1 VIISTKSQSNLVSLI
16 AIVLELIATI
26 EEYKGRGAGSL
37 MMRYG
42 CDMADKDELE
52 TYVDASEEGYPMYLK
67 YGFILKR
74 EEVMPDASGYIQ
86 RHLVRSAKKQLEE

>member
-1 VIISTKSQSNLVSLI
+1 
-16 AIVLELIATI
+16 
-26 EEYKGRGAGSL
+26 

-67 YGFILKR
+67 YGFVLKA
-74 EEVMPDASGYIQ
+74 EEVMPGRSGYTQ
-86 RHLVRSAKKQLEE
+86 RHLVRPAKKQLEKQ